1 MADRGDKD
9 RQEARRIIERV
20 GAESDA
26 SMIRRIG
33 DHMAA
38 RDADKDDWAELWGRR
53 IGRALG
59 AVLLVYLLYWLISFI
74 ASSG

>member
-1 MADRGDKD
+1 MADRDDKD
-9 RQEARRIIERV
+9 REESRRIIERV

-38 RDADKDDWAELWGRR
+38 RDADRNDWAELWGRR

-59 AVLLVYLLYWLISFI
+59 VVLLIYLLYWLFNFI
-74 ASSG
+74 VAAG